1 MKFERSISS
10 ARSKHFRQII
20 LTIGLLLLSFAVHFL
35 WAGWKSQHAVFRA
48 DVPHYLPLELRM
60 LLLGLVCA
68 GVAALIERAQQSF
81 GREGL
86 NSRKPALLS
95 SLVLTAFTP
104 AMYAFSIPFFGILIF
119 GIHVSNGIKFGSLDL
134 VIYALA
140 TCVKMAIFY
149 FISRCVLTVFRRN
162 GMRAVAFV
170 SVWIWS
176 AIWALCVQGS
186 YGL

>member
-1 MKFERSISS
+1 MKFERPTLS
-10 ARSKHFRQII
+10 ARSKHFRKIS
-20 LTIGLLLLSFAVHFL
+20 LTIGLLLLSFAVHIL
-35 WAGWKSQHAVFRA
+35 WAGWKSQQAVFRA
-48 DVPHYLPLELRM
+48 DVPHYLPLELRI

-68 GVAALIERAQQSF
+68 GVAALIERAQQSS

-86 NSRKPALLS
+86 NMRKPALFS
-95 SLVLTAFTP
+95 SLFLTVFTP

-119 GIHVSNGIKFGSLDL
+119 GIYVSNGIKLGSLEL
-134 VIYALA
+134 AICALA
-140 TCVKMAIFY
+140 ACVKIAIFY
-149 FISRCVLTVFRRN
+149 FISSCVLTVFRRS

-176 AIWALCVQGS
+176 AIWVLCVQGS